1 MMDRVRRFG
10 LSGLGVVAL
19 ACGGAPEVVQSPSQ
33 ETSAALIALP
43 TCGDVEGALR
53 KAALAEMNKQL
64 DAALESYLAHG
75 TGDCGGWYG
84 AEDAAGS
91 GGAGGGSSAPTAG
104 GSNGAKQASGT
115 NNQVAGVDEAD
126 FIKNDNEYLYVVA
139 GGKLRIIDAWPA
151 AEAHELSA
159 VKLEGTPKKLFVEK
173 NRALVYSSV
182 QKSGGSQPG
191 ESPYYGYSSGECTY
205 GYDCDFTGD
214 GQSTRITVYDISDK
228 TSPKLLRQVELSGSF
243 INARR
248 IGTAIHT
255 VVHDARENFAGVQ
268 YQPEDLG
275 WCDGTSKLM
284 AMVKFEALRNKN
296 TAIIRSA
303 PLTDWLPSVVDQKL
317 DGSGQGSANLLA
329 GCDGFYKAPLG
340 DGNGFITLLS
350 LDLVDP
356 STLDTATI
364 VSRPGAVYASAD
376 ALYVAVRQQANSGYG
391 WYYGMESETQATTI
405 HKFSL
410 ASAPAGSAYLGS
422 GLVKGSVLNQFS
434 MDEWQG
440 HLRVATTSGH
450 TPDPNVHSTITVL
463 KQERDLLVET
473 GRVDHIAPTE
483 DIRSVR
489 FAEDKGFVVTFKKT
503 DPLFVFDLT
512 DATAPRTLGELKIP
526 GFSTYMHM
534 MDDTHLLTIGYDAD
548 DQGSF
553 AWFQGVMLQIFDVS
567 DPQHPALTHKE
578 VIGTRG
584 SSSEALTN
592 HLAFNY
598 FAPMNLLAFP
608 ITVCEDSSG
617 GGSYG
622 LNMTFSGLMVY
633 DVTTASGFKVKGK
646 VAHPT
651 DASTGGY
658 DSNGCSNWWTQA
670 SSKVKRSV
678 IMDNFVFSVSDDLIK
693 VNDLNALSTDLV
705 SIPIGS

>member
-1 MMDRVRRFG
+1 MRKRISRFG
-10 LSGLGVVAL
+10 IAVLGIGAL
-19 ACGGAPEVVQSPSQ
+19 ACGGAPETVQKPSDDR
-33 ETSAALIALP
+33 SAALVALP
-43 TCGDVEGALR
+43 TCGDVEVALR
-53 KAALAEMNKQL
+53 EAALAEMNRQL
-64 DAALESYLAHG
+64 DAALESYLEHG
-75 TGDCGGWYG
+75 IGDGCNWYG
-84 AEDAAGS
+84 AEDAMAAGS
-91 GGAGGGSSAPTAG
+91 GGSGGGASAPS
-104 GSNGAKQASGT
+104 GSNGGAKQASGT

-139 GGKLRIIDAWPA
+139 GGSLRIIDAWPA
-151 AEAHELSA
+151 AEAHEIAA

-173 NRALVYSSV
+173 NRALVYSSMP
-182 QKSGGSQPG
+182 KSGSQPG
-191 ESPYYGYSSGECTY
+191 SYGYGSGECTY

-214 GQSTRITVYDISDK
+214 GQATRISVYDITDR
-228 TSPKLLRQVELSGSF
+228 TAPKLLRQLDLSGSF

-248 IGTAIHT
+248 IGTSIHT
-255 VVHDARENFAGVQ
+255 VVHDARSNFEGVSYSPEN
-268 YQPEDLG
+268 LG
-275 WCDGTSKLM
+275 WCDGTSSLL
-284 AMVKFEALRNKN
+284 ARVQFEVLRAKN
-296 TAIIRSA
+296 TEIIRTA
-303 PLTDWLPSVVDQKL
+303 PISDWLPSVTDKHL
-317 DGSGQGSANLLA
+317 DGSGKADANLLA
-329 GCDGFYKAPLG
+329 ACDGFYKSPLG

-350 LDLVDP
+350 LDIAEQG
-356 STLDTATI
+356 TLGSSTI

-376 ALYVAVRQQANSGYG
+376 ALYIAVRQNAGMGDG
-391 WYYGMESETQATTI
+391 WYSGMGGETSATTV
-405 HKFSL
+405 HKFAL
-410 ASAPAGSAYLGS
+410 AHSPSSSSYSGS
-422 GLVKGSVLNQFS
+422 GLVKGTVLNQFA
-434 MDEWQG
+434 MDEYQG
-440 HLRVATTSGH
+440 HLRIATTSGH

-463 KQERDLLVET
+463 KQERDALIET

-503 DPLFVFDLT
+503 DPLFVFDLA
-512 DATAPRTLGELKIP
+512 DPKAPRTLGELKIP

-608 ITVCEDSSG
+608 ITVCEDASG

-633 DVTTASGFKVKGK
+633 DVTTAGGFKAKGK

-651 DASTGGY
+651 DPTSGGY
-658 DSNGCSNWWTQA
+658 DSSGCSNWWTQA

-705 SIPIGS
+705 AIPIGS

>member
-1 MMDRVRRFG
+1 MRKQVRRFG
-10 LSGLGVVAL
+10 MAVLGVGAL
-19 ACGGAPEVVQSPSQ
+19 ACGSTPETVQKPANQ
-33 ETSAALIALP
+33 TSAALVPLP

-53 KAALAEMNKQL
+53 EAAMAEMNRQL
-64 DAALESYLAHG
+64 DQALESYLAHG
-75 TGDCGGWYG
+75 LGDNCGWYG
-84 AEDAAGS
+84 AEDAASGA
-91 GGAGGGSSAPTAG
+91 GGAGGGSPGPS
-104 GSNGAKQASGT
+104 GSNSGGAKQASGT

-139 GGKLRIIDAWPA
+139 GGSLRIIDAWPA
-151 AEAHELSA
+151 AEAHEIAS

-173 NRALVYSSV
+173 DRALVYSSMP
-182 QKSGGSQPG
+182 KSGSA
-191 ESPYYGYSSGECTY
+191 ESGDYYGGGECTY

-214 GQSTRITVYDISDK
+214 GQATRITVYDIADR
-228 TSPKLLRQVELSGSF
+228 TAPKLLRKLDLSGSF

-248 IGTAIHT
+248 IGTSIHT
-255 VVHDARENFAGVQ
+255 VVHDARSNFEGVS
-268 YQPEDLG
+268 YQPDDLG
-275 WCDGTSKLM
+275 WCDGTSKLV
-284 AMVKFEALRNKN
+284 AMVKFEALRRKN
-296 TAIIRSA
+296 AAIIRTA
-303 PLTDWLPSVVDQKL
+303 PISDWLPSVVDAHL
-317 DGSGQGSANLLA
+317 DATGKSSSNLLA
-329 GCDGFYKAPLG
+329 GCDGFYKSPLG
-340 DGNGFITLLS
+340 DGSGFITLLS
-350 LDLVDP
+350 LDIVDS
-356 STLDTATI
+356 STLESSTI

-376 ALYVAVRQQANSGYG
+376 ALYVAVRQQPDLGYG
-391 WYYGMESETQATTI
+391 WYYGMENEQSATTV
-405 HKFSL
+405 HKFAL
-410 ASAPAGSAYLGS
+410 GHAPASSSYAGS
-422 GLVKGSVLNQFS
+422 GLVKGSVLNQFA

-440 HLRVATTSGH
+440 HLRIATTSGH

-463 KQERDLLVET
+463 EQQRDLLVET

-489 FAEDKGFVVTFKKT
+489 FSGDRGFVVTFKKT
-503 DPLFVFDLT
+503 DPLFVFDLR
-512 DATAPRTLGELKIP
+512 DPKAPRVLGELKIP

-567 DPQHPALTHKE
+567 DPQHPALQHKE

-608 ITVCEDSSG
+608 ITVCEDSAG

-633 DVTTASGFKVKGK
+633 DVTTAAGFKIKGK

-651 DASTGGY
+651 DPTTGGY

-678 IMDNFVFSVSDDLIK
+678 IMDNFVFSVSEDLIK

-705 SIPIGS
+705 SIPIGG